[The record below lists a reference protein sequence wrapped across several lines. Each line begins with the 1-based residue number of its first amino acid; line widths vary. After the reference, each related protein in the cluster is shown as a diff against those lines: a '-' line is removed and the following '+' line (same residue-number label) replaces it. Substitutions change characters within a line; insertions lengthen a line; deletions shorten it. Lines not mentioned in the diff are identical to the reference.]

1 MDFVVLSG
9 PCTASGGCT
18 QSPNYPAEYGN
29 SESCE
34 IVAPAKPLY
43 FTDFATEDGYDL
55 LKINGQAYSGS
66 SHPPQGVITSDIV
79 QWTSD
84 SSVSSN
90 GWQICIVSGIV
101 SGLKLARCF
110 LCQFQG
116 RYVKVILWFRVFYN
130 NYWKCVENGAI
141 TFLMLDAWRGG
152 MLRRLLLFLDGLNVF
167 KLRWLVSA
175 RKNRRNFARVATQ
188 TYLFS

>member
-18 QSPNYPAEYGN
+18 QSPNYPAEYGP

-55 LKINGQAYSGS
+55 LKISGQAYSGS

-84 SSVSSN
+84 SSVYSN
-90 GWQICIVSGIV
+90 GWQICIV

-116 RYVKVILWFRVFYN
+116 RYVKSHSLISCILQYLLEMCGKWCHN
-130 NYWKCVENGAI
+130 
-141 TFLMLDAWRGG
+141 LLDAG
-152 MLRRLLLFLDGLNVF
+152 RLAG
-167 KLRWLVSA
+167 
-175 RKNRRNFARVATQ
+175 VACCAG
-188 TYLFS
+188 YCYFWMV